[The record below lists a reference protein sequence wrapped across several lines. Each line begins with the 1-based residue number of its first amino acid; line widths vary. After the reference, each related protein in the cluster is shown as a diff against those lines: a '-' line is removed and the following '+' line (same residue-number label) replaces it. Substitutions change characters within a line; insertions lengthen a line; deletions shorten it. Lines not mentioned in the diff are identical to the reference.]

1 MSFEAIR
8 DPLARDLY
16 CMLTCPTDVDQREV
30 RGKVL
35 RRVLDEW
42 RRRHRERI
50 DAFLREIRGTPAPQ
64 SAEPWPESLLER
76 LVQVVDLCLSNLG
89 KPALPHSH
97 DCAAALEISPQAYNR
112 NWRCVA
118 EWVHE
123 DLGQML
129 LTADRELRAD
139 SRKLASSELGHYCVS
154 VEKSQ

>member
-16 CMLTCPTDVDQREV
+16 CMLRCPTDVDQREV

-50 DAFLREIRGTPAPQ
+50 DAFLREIRGTHAPQ
-64 SAEPWPESLLER
+64 SAEPWPESWER
-76 LVQVVDLCLSNLG
+76 LVHVVDLCLSNLG
-89 KPALPHSH
+89 KPALPHSR

-112 NWRCVA
+112 NWRRVA
-118 EWVHE
+118 EWVHD

-129 LTADRELRAD
+129 LTADQQARAAN
-139 SRKLASSELGHYCVS
+139 SPGRPTLHLPRKLAGSEKMV
-154 VEKSQ
+154 

>member
-16 CMLTCPTDVDQREV
+16 CMLRCPTDVDQREV
-30 RGKVL
+30 RGQVL

-42 RRRHRERI
+42 RRRHREHI
-50 DAFLREIRGTPAPQ
+50 DAFIRGTPAPQ
-64 SAEPWPESLLER
+64 SAEPWPESLLERLVLKR

-112 NWRCVA
+112 NWRRVA
-118 EWVHE
+118 EWVHD

-129 LTADRELRAD
+129 LTADREVRAD
-139 SRKLASSELGHYCVS
+139 PRKLASSE
-154 VEKSQ
+154 KMD